1 VIVAPE
7 WWHDLHDPQ
16 LDRIMADAL
25 AGSPTLED
33 ASARLRVVQA
43 LIANAKAALLPQV
56 SGDVGSTYEL
66 LSNKYI
72 YPAPLGGSGRWLSDA
87 EVDIGWTLDLA
98 GASTRW
104 CAPHAPCALHRAAG
118 GSGEGG
124 AVGQRGAG
132 LCQSGAGRGAGTH
145 RARIHGQPR
154 GVAEADAEPPR
165 RSPCH
170 RNRHRR
176 GANPAGPGAPGAGA
190 GRGAAGADGACA
202 GSAGRAGADYY
213 GAIGPTSL
221 RPEAT
226 LPVPQSLPADLLA
239 RRADLLAAQ
248 LQVEMAAHGEKI
260 QRAAFYPDVNLQAL
274 RGFRRW
280 GSDRCL
286 RAARPWRA
294 LARRCTCPSF
304 RAGR

>member
-72 YPAPLGGSGRWLSDA
+72 YPAPLGGSGRWMSDA

-104 CAPHAPCALHRAAG
+104 CAPHAPSRAPPRCRWKRRRWRCRAAWRRPM
-118 GSGEGG
+118 SIW
-124 AVGQRGAG
+124 RG
-132 LCQSGAGRGAGTH
+132 
-145 RARIHGQPR
+145 
-154 GVAEADAEPPR
+154 PR
-165 RSPCH
+165 R
-170 RNRHRR
+170 RNASR
-176 GANPAGPGAPGAGA
+176 AN
-190 GRGAAGADGACA
+190 
-202 GSAGRAGADYY
+202 SW
-213 GAIGPTSL
+213 PTARL
-221 RPEAT
+221 R
-226 LPVPQSLPADLLA
+226 
-239 RRADLLAAQ
+239 
-248 LQVEMAAHGEKI
+248 
-260 QRAAFYPDVNLQAL
+260 
-274 RGFRRW
+274 
-280 GSDRCL
+280 
-286 RAARPWRA
+286 
-294 LARRCTCPSF
+294 
-304 RAGR
+304 